1 MKWKDINKKFEGVID
16 KLRKASPHDVLGVP
30 EGASPEVIKRAYRK
44 KLSSTH
50 PDRSSNFMKSTDE
63 ELTKLINLAY
73 DELMRKKP

>member
-1 MKWKDINKKFEGVID
+1 MKWNDIHKKYEGAID

-30 EGASPEVIKRAYRK
+30 EGASSDEIKRAYRK

-50 PDRSSNFMKSTDE
+50 PDRSSDFMKSTDE
-63 ELTKLINLAY
+63 ELTKLLNLAY